1 MPGAGPAAATRVDVA
16 IVGGGL
22 VGATLALALA
32 PTRHSVLLI
41 EAVPPDATAQPSF
54 DDRSSALGNGSRRVL
69 EMLGVWPHLL
79 GTATPIRA
87 IHISDAGHFGAAR
100 LQAAELGLD
109 AFGYVVP
116 NRSIG
121 AALWRTLEPAPI
133 ARRVGA
139 RVERVA
145 LGADAARLAVVDAAG
160 ATEQVEARVVVAAD
174 GAHSVVRAAAG
185 IDADVQDYHQV
196 AVIANLEAERRS
208 ADIACERFT
217 PTGPLVLL
225 PLADGRYA
233 VVWTVAPQRAERL
246 LASTDAEFTAALQEA
261 LGWRIGRVTAV
272 GRRASY
278 PLALRRAQGM
288 SGTRAVLV
296 GNAAQTLHPVAA
308 QGYNLG
314 LRDAAALAERLATA
328 ADPGAA
334 ALLADY
340 ARARALDRRGMIAFT
355 DGLVK
360 LFALENPVLAGL
372 RNLGLLAFDLLPP
385 AKRAL
390 ARLSWGFG
398 GDTPRLLRGLPLT

>member
-1 MPGAGPAAATRVDVA
+1 MSRPGPATRVDVA

-32 PTRHSVLLI
+32 PTRRSVLLI
-41 EAVPPDATAQPSF
+41 EAVPPESTGQPSF
-54 DDRSSALGNGSRRVL
+54 DDRCSALGNGSRRVL
-69 EMLGVWPHLL
+69 EMLGVWPQLRPA
-79 GTATPIRA
+79 ATPIRG
-87 IHISDAGHFGAAR
+87 IQVSDAGHFGAAR
-100 LQAAELGLD
+100 LESAELGLE

-121 AALWRTLEPAPI
+121 AALWRALEPAPI

-139 RVERVA
+139 RVGRVTLA
-145 LGADAARLAVVDAAG
+145 ADAARLDVLDAAG
-160 ATEQVEARVVVAAD
+160 AVEHVEARLVVAAD
-174 GAHSVVRAAAG
+174 GAHSQVRAAAG
-185 IDADVQDYHQV
+185 IDAYVQDYHQV

-208 ADIACERFT
+208 GSIAHERFT

-233 VVWTVAPQRAERL
+233 VVWTLAPERARHL
-246 LASTDAEFTAALQEA
+246 LASPESGFVAALQAA
-261 LGWRIGRVTAV
+261 LGWRVGRVVTV
-272 GRRASY
+272 GRRAAY
-278 PLALRRAQGM
+278 PLALRRAQALTGL
-288 SGTRAVLV
+288 RAVLV

-314 LRDAAALAERLATA
+314 LRDAAALAERLAIA
-328 ADPGAA
+328 ADPGAEA
-334 ALLADY
+334 VLAGY
-340 ARARALDRRGMIAFT
+340 AQSRAPDRRGMIAFT

-360 LFALENPVLAGL
+360 LFGLESAPLAGL
-372 RNLGLLAFDLLPP
+372 RSLGLVAFDLLPP

-398 GDTPRLLRGLPLT
+398 GNTPRLLRGLPLA

>member
-1 MPGAGPAAATRVDVA
+1 VATPASPTCVDVA

-32 PTRHSVLLI
+32 PTRRSVLLI
-41 EAVPPDATAQPSF
+41 EAVAPDSAAQPSF
-54 DDRSSALGNGSRRVL
+54 DERCSALGNGSRRVL
-69 EMLGVWPHLL
+69 ELLGAWPHMQAA
-79 GTATPIRA
+79 ATPITA
-87 IHISDAGHFGAAR
+87 IHVSDAGHFGAAR
-100 LQAAELGLD
+100 LAADELGLD

-121 AALWRTLEPAPI
+121 AALWRALEPVAV

-139 RVERVA
+139 RVADVV
-145 LGADAARLAVVDAAG
+145 LDAAAAHLQVVDGAG
-160 ATEQVEARVVVAAD
+160 AIEHIAARVVVAAD
-174 GAHSVVRAAAG
+174 GAHSAVRAAAG
-185 IDADVQDYHQV
+185 IEADVQDYQQV
-196 AVIANLEAERRS
+196 AVIANLEAERR
-208 ADIACERFT
+208 AGHTAYERFT

-225 PLADGRYA
+225 PLTAGRYA
-233 VVWTVAPQRAERL
+233 LVWTLAPPRAARL
-246 LASTDAEFTAALQEA
+246 LASPEPEFLAQVQAA
-261 LGWRIGRVTAV
+261 LGWRVGRVQRV

-278 PLALRRAQGM
+278 PLALRRAHSM
-288 SGTRAVLV
+288 VGTRAVLV

-308 QGYNLG
+308 QGFNLG

-328 ADPGAA
+328 ADPGADSV
-334 ALLADY
+334 LADY

-360 LFALENPVLAGL
+360 LFALEQPVLAAL
-372 RNLGLLAFDLLPP
+372 RNLGLVAFDLLPP

-398 GDTPRLLRGLPLT
+398 GETPRLLRGLPLT